1 MCSNATKQA
10 SNVNQIRILQL
21 SLPKPQS
28 WGKLKPCACH
38 HERNKIKRQTINL
51 NRGYVS
57 DVIQCRG
64 SPPGTLVCTL

>member
-10 SNVNQIRILQL
+10 SNVNQIHILQL
-21 SLPKPQS
+21 SLLKLQS
-28 WGKLKPCACH
+28 WRKLKPCAYH
-38 HERNKIKRQTINL
+38 HERNEIKRQTINF

-57 DVIQCRG
+57 DVLQCKG